1 MAIFPRLEDY
11 FSFKLDLSD
20 AYIDID
26 SQTLFCPNQFPTN
39 NTNLNSRRKNNV
51 AQFSLS
57 KGQYIYMIS
66 EPPGEPYYIG
76 RIMGFKHKN
85 NNNQNQESMANI
97 VDAKITIF
105 KYNGF
110 TDRDIS
116 KTTSDSR
123 LLFASMHTDSCPIS
137 SFRGLVE
144 VRHKQD
150 IEDEFNR
157 AQAKRIN
164 VLLMVRRIHHQ
175 VQPQLHWK
183 CMYKTKSILF

>member
-1 MAIFPRLEDY
+1 
-11 FSFKLDLSD
+11 
-20 AYIDID
+20 
-26 SQTLFCPNQFPTN
+26 
-39 NTNLNSRRKNNV
+39 
-51 AQFSLS
+51 
-57 KGQYIYMIS
+57 MIS

-97 VDAKITIF
+97 VDAKN
-105 KYNGF
+105 YNF
-110 TDRDIS
+110 QIQWFYRPRDIS